1 MVSRYENMEELIGK
15 FLAGEA
21 SAEEAMMLEDWK
33 SASVANQEIYNR
45 CVAVFKAS
53 GGVDLKHKVNVAK
66 AWQRVRGATVAAA
79 NVRRLNGGLWFRVA
93 ALLLLLL
100 GAGLLLKLVLDKRD
114 GGETVIA
121 SGGSETA
128 VTLKDHTMV
137 RVFANSSVVVE
148 EGFGKLNRRLKLK
161 GSAYFE
167 VVHKEAKP
175 FVIDAGN
182 VYIQDI
188 GTKFSVVSS
197 INDDTVFVKVDEGVV
212 LLFDSVGAQIEIK
225 ATEKAMYIKSSK
237 QIVTPKGSQVSAG
250 KVSFTNASLGEV
262 VTRLCESYKVSIRL
276 ENNNLANC
284 TLTTRFENEDI
295 ETVLTVI
302 CETLSLSF
310 EKQGNDYIIKGELCK

>member
-1 MVSRYENMEELIGK
+1 
-15 FLAGEA
+15 
-21 SAEEAMMLEDWK
+21 
-33 SASVANQEIYNR
+33 
-45 CVAVFKAS
+45 
-53 GGVDLKHKVNVAK
+53 
-66 AWQRVRGATVAAA
+66 
-79 NVRRLNGGLWFRVA
+79 
-93 ALLLLLL
+93 
-100 GAGLLLKLVLDKRD
+100 
-114 GGETVIA
+114 
-121 SGGSETA
+121 
-128 VTLKDHTMV
+128 MV

-148 EGFGKLNRRLKLK
+148 EGFGKLNRRIKFK
-161 GSAYFE
+161 GSAFFE
-167 VVHKEAKP
+167 VVHKEDKP
-175 FVIDAGN
+175 FVIDAEN

-197 INDDTVFVKVDEGVV
+197 INDNTVFVKVDDGVV

-262 VTRLCESYKVSIRL
+262 VTRLSESYKVSVRL
-276 ENNNLANC
+276 ENKNLANC

-310 EKQGNDYIIKGELCK
+310 ESKATITF